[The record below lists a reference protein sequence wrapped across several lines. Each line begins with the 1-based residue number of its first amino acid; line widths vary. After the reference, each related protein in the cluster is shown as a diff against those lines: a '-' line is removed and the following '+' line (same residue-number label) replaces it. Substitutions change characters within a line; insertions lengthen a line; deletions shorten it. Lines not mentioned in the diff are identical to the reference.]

1 MLGKLRDKFGF
12 KIINEIVW
20 YGFYFDGR
28 RLDVMIFC

>member
-12 KIINEIVW
+12 KTTNETVW

-28 RLDVMIFC
+28 RLDVMILC